1 MDDLK
6 LNIQPQAGILGVFS
20 RLNYKPWYAIGE
32 FVDNSTASFFT
43 HERTMNFYRIR
54 KITVKVIYDSEL
66 NRLTI
71 TDDAFGMELTDFQRA
86 IKLDSKPDNINGRN
100 EFGMGLKTAA
110 SWFGNIWSVESTQLG
125 STNKYYAKIDIN
137 KLREE
142 HLNTIN
148 IERNDV
154 SKESHGTT
162 IIIDDV
168 TKKINAPKTQTKI
181 KDLLSSMYRRDIK
194 SGKVDI
200 WFGNELLKFE
210 DYKVLKF
217 RNNEWKKN
225 LDFEFEFN
233 ENKYK
238 VTGFVAIME
247 KGSFP
252 KAGFSLFRYDRVVI
266 GGVDENYKP
275 NEIFGQAQS
284 QISLKL
290 FGELNMEDFPVNQA
304 KDGFVWDDGL
314 EDEFIKNLRLN
325 ILDYI
330 QIANMSKQQRVE
342 EEEFNKPSS
351 DKVEEKVKKSF
362 DNIIINDSDE
372 NIEKITSAESE
383 NSDNLVEL
391 FNIEMKENNN
401 SVSDVVIDSRREY
414 TVHLNQFEKRTF
426 KVFWK
431 ISDNSNWIEY
441 DNDENIIIININ
453 HPFFKPYSK
462 DEDFKVLLDKF
473 VVAYISAE
481 EMAKM
486 VPNSGNIPNGY
497 VLPSTIRSN
506 INKILRK
513 LSEGGE
519 E

>member
-1 MDDLK
+1 MNDFK

-43 HERTMNFYRIR
+43 HERTMNFY
-54 KITVKVIYDSEL
+54 KIKKIKVEVNYDAEL

-71 TDDAFGMELTDFQRA
+71 VDDAFGMELTDFQRA
-86 IKLDSKPDNINGRN
+86 IKLDSKPENINGRN

-125 STNKYYAKIDIN
+125 STNRYYAKVDIN

-142 HLNTIN
+142 NINTIN
-148 IERNDV
+148 IERTTI

-168 TKKINAPKTQTKI
+168 TKKINASKTQVKI
-181 KDLLSSMYRRDIK
+181 KELLSSMYRRDIK

-200 WFGNELLKFE
+200 LFGKELLKFD

-217 RNNEWKKN
+217 KNKEWKKN
-225 LDFEFEFN
+225 LDFDFTFN
-233 ENKYK
+233 GKNYK

-252 KAGFSLFRYDRVVI
+252 KAGFSLFRYNRVVI
-266 GGVDENYKP
+266 GGIDENYKP

-304 KDGFVWDDGL
+304 KDGFVWNDGL

-325 ILDYI
+325 ITDYI
-330 QIANMSKQQRVE
+330 QISKLSIQQRAE
-342 EEEFNKPSS
+342 EEEFDKPTAI
-351 DKVEEKVKKSF
+351 KVEETVQKSF
-362 DNIIINDSDE
+362 DNIIIDSNETEITSSETDE
-372 NIEKITSAESE
+372 SSNNLVTIFKNEMIENNNINSEIVHDSCREYIVNLNNIEK
-383 NSDNLVEL
+383 
-391 FNIEMKENNN
+391 K
-401 SVSDVVIDSRREY
+401 
-414 TVHLNQFEKRTF
+414 KF
-426 KVFWK
+426 KVYWK
-431 ISDNSNWIEY
+431 IADNANWLEY
-441 DNDENIIIININ
+441 DSTDSTIIININ

-462 DEDFKVLLDKF
+462 EREFKILLDKF

-481 EMAKM
+481 ESCKM
-486 VPNSGNIPNGY
+486 GPGISGVPSGYI
-497 VLPSTIRSN
+497 LPSNLRNTMNR
-506 INKILRK
+506 ILRK
-513 LSEGGE
+513 LSEGE
-519 E
+519 N